1 MCISPETMKEIEL
14 SLAEFHRLTR
24 NPLPMLKECFPEL
37 SFVRMS
43 ASDIPEEPFRSLP
56 DYNLYLLDG
65 REHCV
70 QLTNDPAHAT
80 GVVVA
85 QRRTQP

>member
-1 MCISPETMKEIEL
+1 MCISAEIMNEIE
-14 SLAEFHRLTR
+14 STLTQFDKLTS
-24 NPLPMLKECFPEL
+24 NPLPILKDCFPDL

-43 ASDIPEEPFRSLP
+43 AADMDEKPFRSLP
-56 DYNLYLLDG
+56 NFDLYLLDG

-70 QLTNDPAHAT
+70 MLTDDPSLAT

-85 QRRTQP
+85 QK

>member
-1 MCISPETMKEIEL
+1 MCISLDTLNEIEL
-14 SLAEFHRLTR
+14 SLTEFHKLTQ
-24 NPLPMLKECFPEL
+24 NPLAMLKGCFPEL

-43 ASDIPEEPFRSLP
+43 ASDILETPFRSLP

-70 QLTNDPAHAT
+70 QLTSDPAHAT
-80 GVVVA
+80 GIVVA
-85 QRRTQP
+85 HR

>member
-1 MCISPETMKEIEL
+1 MCITLDTLNEIEL
-14 SLAEFHRLTR
+14 TLEKFRNLTN
-24 NPLPMLKECFPEL
+24 NPLPILKDCFPEL

-43 ASDIPEEPFRSLP
+43 DSDMTEAPFRSLP
-56 DYNLYLLDG
+56 GYNLYLLDG

-70 QLTNDPAHAT
+70 QITNDPSCAT

-85 QRRTQP
+85 QR